1 MIKVP
6 RRDTHSSVSQTTI
19 HKRLKRGK
27 NVTNCDTKTAKAG
40 KQIYKNV
47 TKSNTRTAIRH
58 WRYGHSD
65 NKQDDL
71 AAPQGHTLICF
82 SNSNT
87 KVANRDTKTAKTWQT
102 EQGCYWALCCRHFL
116 LPRALKARATRKA
129 IQFFSLQSWKPSA
142 FI

>member
-1 MIKVP
+1 MIKMP
-6 RRDTHSSVSQTTI
+6 RRDTHSSVSQTAI
-19 HKRLKRGK
+19 QKRLKRDK
-27 NVTNCDTKTAKAG
+27 NVTNCDTKTAKAD

-87 KVANRDTKTAKTWQT
+87 KVANRDTKTAKTWQIT
-102 EQGCYWALCCRHFL
+102 LLEQQNMAAPHEHAFVRDWSRSLRGSDVHVPGKY
-116 LPRALKARATRKA
+116 RK
-129 IQFFSLQSWKPSA
+129 IY
-142 FI
+142 I